1 MTTGRTGRRSCL
13 AAGPLVL
20 IVAATLLAGCR
31 PRPRAP
37 VLDDSPVYEND
48 QEGFR
53 FMVPE
58 GWSQYARS
66 DVPPGKL
73 DKERLL
79 VQYRRTNSAKQATL
93 EVSADDL
100 PPSTDL
106 ADHLAA
112 PAFGLKDWKLRSP
125 PEQVEVNGVAGTRY
139 NFGGRVGKEDMTRE
153 VVAFRRGGRVYF
165 FTTLFYTKD
174 ATAQEQ
180 SRRAVSRILWK
191 G

>member
-1 MTTGRTGRRSCL
+1 MRIGRTGLCGVR
-13 AAGPLVL
+13 AAGPLAL

-37 VLDDSPVYEND
+37 ALYDAPVYQND
-48 QEGFR
+48 TEGFR
-53 FMVPE
+53 FVVPE

-79 VQYRRTNSAKQATL
+79 VQYRRMKSAKEATL
-93 EVSADDL
+93 EVSAADL
-100 PPSTDL
+100 PPSADL
-106 ADHLAA
+106 ADYLAG
-112 PAFGLKDWKLRSP
+112 PAFGVKDWKLKPP
-125 PEQVEVNGVAGTRY
+125 PEPVEVNGVAGTRY
-139 NFGGRVGKEDMTRE
+139 DFTGRVGKDDMTRE
-153 VVAFRRGGRVYF
+153 VVAFRRGERVYF
-165 FTTLFYTKD
+165 FTTLFFTQD